1 MRLEKHVS
9 LLSLANIAIPLSL
22 LCIRHCCAQ
31 FCRGSEMSFLSNSR
45 YDLGESGVPPLDRSS
60 TRLLYVSTAKYG
72 GDWHSLL
79 HTHACTEIFYVVG
92 GKGKFR
98 IEELT
103 LSVGVDDMVVVNPN
117 VEHTEVSFN
126 ASPLEYI
133 VMGVEGLEFAA
144 GENGDDR
151 YRFIHCGG
159 HENTLYYLRAM
170 INEIERKAMG
180 YDLVCQ
186 DLLEVLVV
194 QLMRRTE
201 FSLTSTAPAT
211 RSSKECAAVR
221 RYIDSH
227 FKESL
232 SLDMLAEVAHVNKYY
247 LVHTFSKEYGT
258 SPINYLISR
267 RIAESKQLLSDTD
280 HSLSQIS
287 HMLGFSSP
295 SYFSQSFRKLVGIS
309 PMEYRRQSKQQRA
322 SS

>member
-1 MRLEKHVS
+1 M
-9 LLSLANIAIPLSL
+9 
-22 LCIRHCCAQ
+22 
-31 FCRGSEMSFLSNSR
+31 SNSR
-45 YDLGESGVPPLDRSS
+45 YDLGKGGVAPLDRSS

-92 GKGKFR
+92 GMGKFQ

-103 LSVGVDDMVVVNPN
+103 LSVSVDDMVIVNPN
-117 VEHTEVSFN
+117 VEHTEVSYN
-126 ASPLEYI
+126 ANPLEYI

-151 YRFIHCGG
+151 YRLINCGG
-159 HENTLYYLRAM
+159 GREDTLYYLRAM
-170 INEIERKAMG
+170 LTEIENKASG

-194 QLMRRTE
+194 RLMRRTD
-201 FSLTSTAPAT
+201 FSLTPTAPEART
-211 RSSKECAAVR
+211 SKECTSVR

-227 FKESL
+227 FKESI
-232 SLDMLAEVAHVNKYY
+232 SLDRLAEVAHVNKYY
-247 LVHTFSKEYGT
+247 LVHTFSREFGI

-267 RIAESKQLLSDTD
+267 RIAESKHLLGETD
-280 HSLSQIS
+280 HSLSQIA

-295 SYFSQSFRKLVGIS
+295 SYFSQSFRKLEGIS
-309 PMEYRRQSKQQRA
+309 PMEHRKQSKQQR